1 MNLITLENITKS
13 YSEKVLVNNI
23 SLGINEGEKIGLIGV
38 NGTGKSTLLKI
49 MAGVEEPDNG
59 TITKPN
65 KVRIE
70 YLPQNPYYDENATVL
85 EQVFKGTS
93 SEMKLLRDYQNVL
106 DSLNE
111 NFNDTLNN
119 ELIKL
124 QERIDA
130 LNLWDLESEAKSVL
144 TKLGINNFNQKI
156 AELSGGQR
164 KRISLASALITPCE
178 LLILDEP
185 TNHLDNDTID
195 WLEEYLNNKNLS
207 LLMITH
213 DRYFLDRV
221 TNRIVELDKGRLFS
235 YDGNYSIF
243 LEKKMERLALE
254 SSMEQKMQSLIRTEL
269 AWVKRGARARTT
281 KQKARLQRFDD
292 LVNTEVLSNNENLEI
307 TTASSRL
314 GKKIIE
320 IHNISKSFGEKKVIT
335 DLDYA
340 VTRTDRIGIIGKN
353 GMGKSTLINILNG
366 KLNPDTGHIE
376 IGETVKIGCFS
387 QDDSHM
393 NLEMRAIDYVKEVS
407 DYIETSD
414 GQKITASQMCERFL
428 FDGTMQYTLI
438 RKLSGG
444 ERRRLHLLRT
454 LMSAPNVLL
463 LDEPTNDLD
472 IETLNRLED
481 YLDGFPGV
489 VICVSHD
496 RYFLDRICNKIFAYK
511 CYGDIDIY
519 TGNYSD
525 YLIFKE
531 SQRDEIETIQE
542 KPKNDVKKEKPKN
555 NKKLKFT
562 FNEQR
567 EFDNIDDDIASLEN
581 KIQSIDDNLD
591 KYSTDF
597 TKLQEM
603 LDEKSNLEKELEFK
617 YERWE
622 YLNNLAE
629 EIEDNKN
636 VN

>member
-1 MNLITLENITKS
+1 MNLISLENITKS

-49 MAGVEEPDNG
+49 IAGVEEPDGG

-93 SEMKLLRDYQNVL
+93 NEMKILRDYQNTL
-106 DSLNE
+106 DRLSLNYEE
-111 NFNDTLNN
+111 NLNS
-119 ELIKL
+119 ELLKL
-124 QERIDA
+124 QEKIDA

-144 TKLGINNFNQKI
+144 TKLGVTNFSQKVG
-156 AELSGGQR
+156 ELSGGQR

-195 WLEEYLNNKNLS
+195 WLEEYLNNKSLS

-221 TNRIVELDKGRLFS
+221 TNRIIELDKGKLFS
-235 YDGNYSIF
+235 YEGNYSIF
-243 LEKKMERLALE
+243 LEKKMERLELE
-254 SSMEQKMQSLIRTEL
+254 SSMEQKRQNLIKTEL
-269 AWVKRGARARTT
+269 AWVRRGARARTT
-281 KQKARLQRFDD
+281 KQKARLQRFDE
-292 LVNTEVLSNNENLEI
+292 LVNNKTDASKENLEI

-320 IHNISKSFGEKKVIT
+320 IYSISKSFNDKKVID
-335 DLDYA
+335 DLEYA

-353 GMGKSTLINILNG
+353 GMGKSTLINIING
-366 KLNPDTGHIE
+366 KLSPDSGHVE

-393 NLEMRAIDYVKEVS
+393 DLDMRSIDYIKEVS
-407 DYIETSD
+407 DHIETYD
-414 GQKITASQMCERFL
+414 GQKITASQLCERFL
-428 FDGTMQYTLI
+428 FDGTMQYTQI

-481 YLDGFPGV
+481 YLDEFPGV

-496 RYFLDRICNKIFAYK
+496 RYFLDRICNKIFAYEGLGK
-511 CYGDIDIY
+511 INIY

-531 SQRDEIETIQE
+531 SQHFDDTIEV
-542 KPKNDVKKEKPKN
+542 KMPKETVKKEKPKN
-555 NKKLKFT
+555 SKKLKFS

-567 EFDNIDDDIASLEN
+567 EFDSIDEDISLLES
-581 KIQSIDDNLD
+581 KIQNIDDNLD
-591 KYSTDF
+591 KYSSDF

-603 LDEKSNLEKELEFK
+603 LNEKSKLENELEYK

-629 EIEDNKN
+629 EIEKSKN
-636 VN
+636 N